1 VGTGNNM
8 ALQYLVRGAD
18 GVLRAYLESRGRGA
32 QQESRGLTLKGQP
45 RRVRILIS
53 MRAAGLG
60 VAAVATV

>member
-1 VGTGNNM
+1 M
-8 ALQYLVRGAD
+8 AAD
-18 GVLRAYLESRGRGA
+18 FKQERWQNHGGRGA